1 MKIVQICPPHLPDVA
16 TLPWEIQKSH
26 FQQYLYILL
35 TIYVMCEHGKDGEEQ
50 GDERGRPKVCG
61 VSKALK
67 AREASLNLVRQ

>member
-35 TIYVMCEHGKDGEEQ
+35 TIYVCANTGKTARNRETRE
-50 GDERGRPKVCG
+50 VCG

-67 AREASLNLVRQ
+67 ARKASLNLVRQ